1 MFKDRKI
8 IVLGLIAYLLCVYVT
23 YILYSPK
30 ISVTAIEQ
38 ALQQKNVEKL
48 DYYIDYSSIQQG
60 LIAQLKTELILKA
73 SQRSGQLDATDPIT
87 VAKVSYATK
96 VVEDFVHLFFSSNGL
111 SRLFELGES
120 QSENEIT
127 VSAKKYI
134 SNLQSPSFIDFDG
147 FEFISLNSIYVKGES
162 LDGKQHHFIFTFRYT
177 RWVMTDI
184 LMDLRSIDSKK
195 VVSFIQSFQ

>member
-96 VVEDFVHLFFSSNGL
+96 VVEDFVHLFF
-111 SRLFELGES
+111 
-120 QSENEIT
+120 
-127 VSAKKYI
+127 
-134 SNLQSPSFIDFDG
+134 FI
-147 FEFISLNSIYVKGES
+147 
-162 LDGKQHHFIFTFRYT
+162 
-177 RWVMTDI
+177 
-184 LMDLRSIDSKK
+184 
-195 VVSFIQSFQ
+195 